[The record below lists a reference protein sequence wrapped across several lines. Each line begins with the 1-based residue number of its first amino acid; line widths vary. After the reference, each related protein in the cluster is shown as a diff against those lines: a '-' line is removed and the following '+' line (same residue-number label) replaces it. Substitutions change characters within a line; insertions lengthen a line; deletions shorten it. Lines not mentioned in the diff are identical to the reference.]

1 MRISSVTMY
10 DQSTASI
17 NRQQSDFLKVSQ
29 QIASGRRV
37 VNPSDDPQ
45 AASRA
50 VGVDQSKAVTQ
61 QYADARVSARNS
73 LSQTESILNSVSDAV
88 TSAKTLL
95 IQASSDTLS
104 DVDRESIA
112 SELKGI
118 YETMIG
124 QANATDGNGRYLF
137 GGYKDNAPPFV
148 KDADGNVQYQG
159 DSNVREQRVDASRLM
174 SVNNNGESIFKSV
187 PSGAGYLAE
196 SGKFNLNATSNTF
209 DRVALNEGNVT
220 FRGPQVRDVNND
232 DYGSDYRVNFSDNAG
247 VLEYQVQRFDS
258 TNGNWETADTNT
270 NALPSGVWKDA
281 VNDEGSISLEFGGLS
296 IDLEG
301 NPEPGDEILVAQAGS
316 EQHETNV
323 FKTMEEA
330 IRVLANPADDAA
342 KKADL
347 RNTLNTSMRDLD
359 NALDNV
365 LTVRASAG
373 ARLNELDVVD
383 AVGSNRMLNYEQTL
397 SDLVDLDYAEA
408 ISEYS
413 LRQVGMQAAQKAFV
427 DIKGLS
433 LFNYM

>member
-1 MRISSVTMY
+1 MFE
-10 DQSTASI
+10 QSTASM
-17 NRQQSDFLKVSQ
+17 NRQQNDLMKVSQ

-50 VGVDQSKAVTQ
+50 VGVDQAKAVTE
-61 QYADARVSARNS
+61 QYSDARVSARNS

-88 TSAKTLL
+88 ISAKTLL

-104 DVDRESIA
+104 DVDRDSVA

-148 KDADGNVQYQG
+148 KDVEGNVQYNG
-159 DSNVREQRVDASRLM
+159 DSNAREQRIDASRLM
-174 SVNNNGESIFKSV
+174 PVADNGETIFKSV
-187 PSGAGYLAE
+187 PSGAGYVAE
-196 SGKFNLNATSNTF
+196 AKREDGSLNQ
-209 DRVALNEGNVT
+209 GNVT
-220 FRGPQVRDVNND
+220 FRGPQIRDVNNE
-232 DYGSDYRVNFSDNAG
+232 DYGSDYRVSFADNAG
-247 VLEYQVQRFDS
+247 VLEYQVQRFDAVNDS
-258 TNGNWETADTNT
+258 WEDTDT
-270 NALPSGVWKDA
+270 DSVALPSGRWTDD
-281 VNDEGSISLEFGGLS
+281 VNEEGSISLEFGGLS

-301 NPEPGDEILVAQAGS
+301 APEPSDEILVAQAGS
-316 EQHETNV
+316 EQREPDL
-323 FKTMEEA
+323 FRTMEEA
-330 IRVLANPADDAA
+330 IRVLETPADDDT

-397 SDLVDLDYAEA
+397 SDLVDLDYNEA

>member
-17 NRQQSDFLKVSQ
+17 NRQQSDFLKISQ

-50 VGVDQSKAVTQ
+50 VGVDQAKAVTE
-61 QYADARVSARNS
+61 QYSDARVSARNS
-73 LSQTESILNSVSDAV
+73 LSQTESILNSISDAV

-104 DVDRESIA
+104 NADRDSIA
-112 SELKGI
+112 SELKGV
-118 YETMIG
+118 YETMLG

-137 GGYKDNAPPFV
+137 GGYKDNAAPFV
-148 KDADGNVQYQG
+148 KTTDGNVVYNG
-159 DSNVREQRVDASRLM
+159 DENVREQRVDSSRLM
-174 SVNNNGESIFKSV
+174 RVADNGATIFKSV
-187 PSGAGYLAE
+187 PSGAGYIAE
-196 SGKFNLNATSNTF
+196 AKRENGTLNQ
-209 DRVALNEGNVT
+209 GNVT
-220 FRGPQVRDVNND
+220 FSGPRVSDVNDD
-232 DYGSDYRVNFSDNAG
+232 DYGSDYRVTFDGDDDNQTYQIERREGTDWVTDDTAG
-247 VLEYQVQRFDS
+247 
-258 TNGNWETADTNT
+258 A
-270 NALPSGVWKDA
+270 ALPSGSW
-281 VNDEGSISLEFGGLS
+281 NDDLNEDGSLSLVFGGLT
-296 IDLEG
+296 IGLEG
-301 NPEPGDEILVAQAGS
+301 IPAPDDEILVVQAGS
-316 EQHETNV
+316 DQREPDL
-323 FKTMEEA
+323 FRTMEEA
-330 IRVLANPADDAA
+330 IRVLESPAETSSQ
-342 KKADL
+342 KADL

-359 NALDNV
+359 NSLDNV

-397 SDLVDLDYAEA
+397 SDLVDLDYNDA

>member
-1 MRISSVTMY
+1 MRISTVTMFE
-10 DQSTASI
+10 QSTASM

-50 VGVDQSKAVTQ
+50 VGVDQSIAITE
-61 QYADARVSARNS
+61 QYADSRVSARNS

-104 DVDRESIA
+104 NADRESIA
-112 SELKGI
+112 SELKGV
-118 YETMIG
+118 YETLIG

-148 KDADGNVQYQG
+148 KTAEGNVEYSG
-159 DSNVREQRVDASRLM
+159 DTNGRQQQVDASRLM
-174 SVNNNGESIFKSV
+174 PVAENGKTIFQSV
-187 PSGAGYLAE
+187 PSGAGYIAE
-196 SGKFNLNATSNTF
+196 AVKEDGTRNAGS
-209 DRVALNEGNVT
+209 VT
-220 FRGPQVRDVNND
+220 FSGPQITDVSD
-232 DYGSDYRVNFSDNAG
+232 DNYGDDYRVAFGGTEDAPT
-247 VLEYQVQRFDS
+247 YTVQRFD
-258 TNGNWETADTNT
+258 EAT
-270 NALPSGVWKDA
+270 NAWSNVEEHVDQPYTGGTDTQQLAFGGVK
-281 VNDEGSISLEFGGLS
+281 VSLEGQ
-296 IDLEG
+296 
-301 NPEPGDEILVAQAGS
+301 PQPGDQILVAQAGS
-316 EQHETNV
+316 DQREPDL
-323 FKTMEEA
+323 FKTLESA
-330 IRVLANPADDAA
+330 IRVLETPAESTSERAE
-342 KKADL
+342 L

-373 ARLNELDVVD
+373 ARLNELDVID
-383 AVGSNRMLNYEQTL
+383 AVGSNRMLNYTQTL

-413 LRQVGMQAAQKAFV
+413 LRQVGLQASQKAFV
-427 DIKGLS
+427 DIKGMS
-433 LFNYM
+433 LFDYM

>member
-1 MRISSVTMY
+1 MRISTVTMFE
-10 DQSTASI
+10 QSTASL

-45 AASRA
+45 AAARA
-50 VGVDQSKAVTQ
+50 VGVDQSKAMTQ

-73 LSQTESILNSVSDAV
+73 LSQTESILNSISDAV

-95 IQASSDTLS
+95 VQASNDTLS

-137 GGYKDNAPPFV
+137 GGYADNAPPFV
-148 KDADGNVQYQG
+148 KSAEGNLEYVG
-159 DSNVREQRVDASRLM
+159 DTNAREQRVDASRLM
-174 SVNNNGESIFKSV
+174 PVADNGETIFKSV
-187 PSGAGYLAE
+187 PSSSGYVAE
-196 SGKFNLNATSNTF
+196 AKREGGSLNQ
-209 DRVALNEGNVT
+209 GNVT
-220 FRGPQVRDVNND
+220 FGGPQIRDVRDDN
-232 DYGSDYRVNFSDNAG
+232 YGEDFRITFTS
-247 VLEYQVQRFDS
+247 DS
-258 TNGNWETADTNT
+258 TFDVETFDGTGW
-270 NALPSGVWKDA
+270 SA
-281 VNDEGSISLEFGGLS
+281 V
-296 IDLEG
+296 
-301 NPEPGDEILVAQAGS
+301 
-316 EQHETNV
+316 ETNV
-323 FKTMEEA
+323 AYIGNQGDSAQQVSYAGVTLTLQGTPVAGDSILAAQASSEQREPDLFRTMEEA
-330 IRVLANPADDAA
+330 IRVLESPAVTAA
-342 KKADL
+342 EKADL

-373 ARLNELDVVD
+373 ARLNELDVID

-397 SDLVDLDYAEA
+397 SDLVDLDYASA

-413 LRQVGMQAAQKAFV
+413 LRQVGLQAAQKAFV
-427 DIKGLS
+427 DIKSMS
-433 LFNYM
+433 LFDYM

>member
-1 MRISSVTMY
+1 MRISTVTMFE
-10 DQSTASI
+10 QSTASM
-17 NRQQSDFLKVSQ
+17 NRQQSDLMKVSQ

-50 VGVDQSKAVTQ
+50 VGVDQAKAVTE
-61 QYADARVSARNS
+61 QYSDARVSARNS

-104 DVDRESIA
+104 DVDREAIA
-112 SELKGI
+112 SELKGV
-118 YETMIG
+118 YETMLG

-148 KDADGNVQYQG
+148 KSADGSVQYQG

-174 SVNNNGESIFKSV
+174 PVNDNGETIFKSV
-187 PSGAGYLAE
+187 PSGAGYVAE
-196 SGKFNLNATSNTF
+196 AKKENGDLN
-209 DRVALNEGNVT
+209 DGNVT
-220 FRGPQVRDVNND
+220 FSGPQISDVKNATDFRITFTSDVAFDIETFDGTDWNAVKSESYTWESGD
-232 DYGSDYRVNFSDNAG
+232 PAQQVSYGG
-247 VLEYQVQRFDS
+247 V
-258 TNGNWETADTNT
+258 
-270 NALPSGVWKDA
+270 
-281 VNDEGSISLEFGGLS
+281 SISLEGTPVTDDS
-296 IDLEG
+296 
-301 NPEPGDEILVAQAGS
+301 ILVAKAGS
-316 EQHETNV
+316 EQREPDL
-323 FKTMEEA
+323 FRTMEEA
-330 IRVLANPADDAA
+330 IRVLENPADTSA

-347 RNTLNTSMRDLD
+347 RNTLNTAMRDLD
-359 NALDNV
+359 NSLDNV

-373 ARLNELDVVD
+373 ARLNELDVID
-383 AVGSNRMLNYEQTL
+383 SVGSNRMLNYDQTL
-397 SDLVDLDYAEA
+397 SDLVDLDYTEA

-413 LRQVGMQAAQKAFV
+413 LRQIGMQASQKAFV

>member
-1 MRISSVTMY
+1 MRISTVTMFE
-10 DQSTASI
+10 QSTASM

-50 VGVDQSKAVTQ
+50 VGVDQSIAITE
-61 QYADARVSARNS
+61 QYADSRVSARNS

-104 DVDRESIA
+104 NADRESIA
-112 SELKGI
+112 SELKGV
-118 YETMIG
+118 YETLIG

-148 KDADGNVQYQG
+148 KTAEGNVEYSG
-159 DSNVREQRVDASRLM
+159 DVNGRQQQVDASRLM
-174 SVNNNGESIFKSV
+174 PVTENGKTIFQSV
-187 PSGAGYLAE
+187 PSGAGYIAE
-196 SGKFNLNATSNTF
+196 AVKEDGTRNT
-209 DRVALNEGNVT
+209 GSVT
-220 FRGPQVRDVNND
+220 FSGPQVTDVSD
-232 DYGSDYRVNFSDNAG
+232 DNYGDDYRVAFGGTEDAPT
-247 VLEYQVQRFDS
+247 YTVQRFD
-258 TNGNWETADTNT
+258 EAT
-270 NALPSGVWKDA
+270 NAWSNVEDHVDQPYTGGTDTQQLSFGGVK
-281 VNDEGSISLEFGGLS
+281 VSLEGQPQS
-296 IDLEG
+296 
-301 NPEPGDEILVAQAGS
+301 GDQILVAQAGS
-316 EQHETNV
+316 DQREPDL
-323 FKTMEEA
+323 FKTLESA
-330 IRVLANPADDAA
+330 IRVLETPAESTSERAE
-342 KKADL
+342 L

-373 ARLNELDVVD
+373 ARLNELDVID
-383 AVGSNRMLNYEQTL
+383 AVGSNRMMNYTQTL

-413 LRQVGMQAAQKAFV
+413 LRQVGLQASQKAFV
-427 DIKGLS
+427 DIKGMS
-433 LFNYM
+433 LFDYM